1 MDSSYLLD
9 FTETVYYTDGKK
21 YVGFQTKEPF
31 MEENFD
37 ILSQCPLFAGISRQ
51 ELGQMLRCLGGKI
64 TGIAKGNP
72 VFLEGAPAEF
82 VGVVLDGK
90 VQILRTDYY
99 GNRSVLTVVSPGGLF
114 GEAFACAGV
123 ETLPVSAIALQ
134 TCTVLLLDCKRVL
147 TGCSNACPFHSRL
160 VRNLLQGIAQKNLIL
175 TRKIQCM
182 SQKTTQEKLMEFLL
196 EQAKQQGS
204 AEFVIPYDRQALA
217 DYLGVERS
225 AMSAEISKLKKAGRI
240 DCSGS
245 RFRVLTPGK
254 KSS

>member
-1 MDSSYLLD
+1 
-9 FTETVYYTDGKK
+9 
-21 YVGFQTKEPF
+21 

-51 ELGQMLRCLGGKI
+51 ELGQMLSCLGGKI

-72 VFLEGAPAEF
+72 VFIEGAPAEF

-245 RFRVLTPGK
+245 WFRVLTPGK

>member
-1 MDSSYLLD
+1 
-9 FTETVYYTDGKK
+9 
-21 YVGFQTKEPF
+21 
-31 MEENFD
+31 MEEYFD

-51 ELGQMLRCLGGKI
+51 ELGQMLSCLGGKI

-72 VFLEGAPAEF
+72 VFIEGAPAEF

-245 RFRVLTPGK
+245 WFRVLTPGK

>member
-1 MDSSYLLD
+1 
-9 FTETVYYTDGKK
+9 
-21 YVGFQTKEPF
+21 
-31 MEENFD
+31 MEEYFD
-37 ILSQCPLFAGISRQ
+37 ILSQCSLFFGISRQ
-51 ELGQMLRCLGGKI
+51 EMGLMLNCLGGKI
-64 TGIAKGNP
+64 TCIAKGKP
-72 VFLEGAPAEF
+72 VFLEGNPARF
-82 VGVVLDGK
+82 VGVVLSGT
-90 VQILRTDYY
+90 VQIVRDDYY

-134 TCTVLLLDCKRVL
+134 NCAVLLLDCKRVL

-160 VRNLLQGIAQKNLIL
+160 VRNLLKGIAQKNLML
-175 TRKIQCM
+175 TSKIRCM

-196 EQAKQQGS
+196 EQAKQHGS

-245 RFRVLTPGK
+245 RFRVLTPDK
-254 KSS
+254 ESS

>member
-1 MDSSYLLD
+1 
-9 FTETVYYTDGKK
+9 
-21 YVGFQTKEPF
+21 
-31 MEENFD
+31 MEEYFD
-37 ILSQCPLFAGISRQ
+37 ILSQCPLFAGICLQ
-51 ELGQMLRCLGGKI
+51 ELGQMLSCLGGKI
-64 TGIAKGNP
+64 TGIAKGRP
-72 VFLEGAPAEF
+72 VFLEGDPAEF
-82 VGVVLDGK
+82 VGVVLSGK
-90 VQILRTDYY
+90 VQILRSDYY

-123 ETLPVSAIALQ
+123 ETLPVSAMALQ

-147 TGCSNACPFHSRL
+147 SGCSNACPFHSRL

-175 TRKIQCM
+175 TQKIRCM

-225 AMSAEISKLKKAGRI
+225 AMSAELSKLKKAGWI

-245 RFRVLTPGK
+245 RFRMLTPGK

>member
-1 MDSSYLLD
+1 
-9 FTETVYYTDGKK
+9 
-21 YVGFQTKEPF
+21 
-31 MEENFD
+31 MEEYFD
-37 ILSQCPLFAGISRQ
+37 ILSQCPLFSGISRQ
-51 ELGQMLRCLGGKI
+51 ELGQMLSCLGGKI
-64 TGIAKGNP
+64 TCIAKGKP
-72 VFLEGAPAEF
+72 VFLEGNPARF
-82 VGVVLDGK
+82 VGVVLSGT
-90 VQILRTDYY
+90 VQIVRDDYY

-134 TCTVLLLDCKRVL
+134 NCAVLLLDCKRVL

-160 VRNLLQGIAQKNLIL
+160 VRNLLQGIAQKNLML
-175 TRKIQCM
+175 TSKIRCM

-196 EQAKQQGS
+196 EQAKQHDS

-245 RFRVLTPGK
+245 RFRVLTPDK
-254 KSS
+254 ESS

>member
-1 MDSSYLLD
+1 
-9 FTETVYYTDGKK
+9 
-21 YVGFQTKEPF
+21 
-31 MEENFD
+31 MEEYFD

-51 ELGQMLRCLGGKI
+51 ELGQMLSCLGGKI

-72 VFLEGAPAEF
+72 VFLEGDPAEF
-82 VGVVLDGK
+82 VGVVLSGQ
-90 VQILRTDYY
+90 VQIVRTDYY

-114 GEAFACAGV
+114 AEAFACAGV
-123 ETLPVSAIALQ
+123 EALPVSAMALQ
-134 TCTVLLLDCKRVL
+134 TSTVLLLDCKRVL
-147 TGCSNACPFHSRL
+147 TGCSNACTFHSRL
-160 VRNLLQGIAQKNLIL
+160 VRNLLKGIAQKNLML
-175 TRKIQCM
+175 TSKIRCM
-182 SQKTTQEKLMEFLL
+182 SQKTTREKLLEFLL
-196 EQAKQQGS
+196 EQAKQHGS

-245 RFRVLTPGK
+245 RFRVLTPDK

>member
-1 MDSSYLLD
+1 
-9 FTETVYYTDGKK
+9 
-21 YVGFQTKEPF
+21 
-31 MEENFD
+31 MEEYLD

-51 ELGQMLRCLGGKI
+51 ELGPMLNCLGGKI

-72 VFLEGAPAEF
+72 VFLEGDPAEF
-82 VGVVLDGK
+82 VGVVLSGK
-90 VQILRTDYY
+90 VQIVRTDYY

-134 TCTVLLLDCKRVL
+134 NCTVLLLDCRRVL
-147 TGCSNACPFHSRL
+147 TGCSNACPFHSSL

-175 TRKIQCM
+175 TRKIRCM

-196 EQAKQQGS
+196 EQAKQQSSG
-204 AEFVIPYDRQALA
+204 EFVIPYDRQALA